1 MKGYSDF
8 HTHTT
13 FCDGKNTVREMV
25 LQAVEYGM
33 SAIGFSGHSY
43 TFFDESYCMTKEG
56 TKEYMEEVK
65 RLRAEFSDRI
75 CVLCGVEQDLYS
87 DADSSSFDYVIGST
101 HYFKFGDDYY
111 PVDHSAAILR
121 ECADRYFGGDMV
133 ELAVKYFIEEA
144 EVFERTHCDII
155 GHFDLISKFN
165 EKENL
170 FDENDSRYVASWQNA
185 ADILLKADR
194 PFEINTGAISR
205 GYRSTPYPSEPIYKY
220 IKERGGHFILSG
232 DTHKK
237 EYLCCDFDKYEHLL
251 H

>member
-1 MKGYSDF
+1 MKGYSDY

-13 FCDGKNTVREMV
+13 YCDGKNTAREMV
-25 LQAVEYGM
+25 EQAVSLGM

-56 TKEYMEEVK
+56 TKEYIAEIK
-65 RLRAEFSDRI
+65 KLRAEFADRI
-75 CVLCGVEQDLYS
+75 CILCGVEQDLYS
-87 DADSSSFDYVIGST
+87 EEDTSAYDYVIGST

-111 PVDHSAAILR
+111 PVDHSADVLR
-121 ECADRYFGGDMV
+121 KCADRYFGGDMV
-133 ELAVKYFIEEA
+133 ELAVKYFTEEA

-170 FDENDSRYVASWQNA
+170 FDENDPRYVESWKKA
-185 ADILLKADR
+185 ADILLRAER

-205 GYRSTPYPSEPIYKY
+205 GYRSTPYPSAPILAY
-220 IKERGGHFILSG
+220 IKEHGGHLILSG
-232 DTHKK
+232 DTHRK
-237 EYLCCDFDKYEHLL
+237 EFLCCNFEQCEHLL
-251 H
+251 Y